1 MKTLLLVAGS
11 RAGSEFFQSLFDG
24 HPEVLQ
30 FPGNSITSKKQ
41 IESILSDDPNEIVS
55 NFIKNRLH
63 FFDSR
68 VGEGKIERYDRLGEN
83 KDQYFFVDKEKWKK
97 FFKNLSFVIPRIIQ
111 AFDLFRLI

>member
-41 IESILSDDPNEIVS
+41 IEFVEELKNANFLILNGKTDSWGVPFN
-55 NFIKNRLH
+55 IKYL
-63 FFDSR
+63 
-68 VGEGKIERYDRLGEN
+68 
-83 KDQYFFVDKEKWKK
+83 K
-97 FFKNLSFVIPRIIQ
+97 FLCLWISY
-111 AFDLFRLI
+111 